1 MEINIIRNNS
11 DCNISIEELECLMD
25 LHPTLGTKESYRI
38 KILSLLI
45 RQYEKE
51 HHSFGI
57 PDPITAI
64 EFIMDQRDLSRKNLK
79 PYIGSQSKV
88 SEVLS
93 GKRPLSLRIMRA
105 LHEGLGIPADILL
118 QKPKASI
125 TKEKTSIIDENLVE
139 A

>member
-1 MEINIIRNNS
+1 
-11 DCNISIEELECLMD
+11 MD

-64 EFIMDQRDLSRKNLK
+64 EFIMDQRDLSRKNLI